1 MSVELNFMGGI
12 YPEEHKFGKH
22 ILGWASEV
30 KDSSSL
36 DASAYM
42 IKPSKLRPFAC
53 ASSNDSLQV
62 SLPRTWNLE
71 IVFS

>member
-1 MSVELNFMGGI
+1 MGGI

-22 ILGWASEV
+22 ILGWASEM
-30 KDSSSL
+30 KDSTSL

-42 IKPSKLRPFAC
+42 IKPSKLRAFAC
-53 ASSNDSLQV
+53 ASSNDSLQI
-62 SLPRTWNLE
+62 SLPRTWNPK